1 MATDDREPRPGGDRP
16 PVPAPAGPAAARA
29 ETPAAAAK
37 RRAEEAAARVRAERR
52 RAESKARRETRRGR
66 RRQHLRLAVR
76 LPGVLW
82 RALLRAFSQPGAVA
96 LFLLLNLGV
105 AAILAMPYRG
115 LLHAELDDNLYGEA
129 METGASWRWYDT
141 VERRDPR
148 ALGDVSALPA
158 FFTSAGVRWKDLA
171 ALSGP
176 PAAIALAAAI
186 LFFLHAVLHVGWL
199 AVGRWKGGRGG
210 GVAALLHRAAV
221 FAPPALALAAVA
233 AAAYAG
239 AYALAFVATGPP
251 LERLAENLRSERL
264 HLALVGLRLA
274 LTGLLVVLV
283 KIAFDLAKVALVE
296 TGSWKW
302 WSALARAAGE
312 LARRGWAYL
321 LLYLL
326 LGLGTLGIAAL
337 WWLVSAPLVPQSL
350 LGIAILFLL
359 HQLVVALRVALR
371 LAGLSAVQGTWLS
384 AAGIAADDDE
394 GGQIQSSARITP
406 PSSTR

>member
-1 MATDDREPRPGGDRP
+1 MATGDRDPRPGDDR
-16 PVPAPAGPAAARA
+16 AAGSGAVGSGR
-29 ETPAAAAK
+29 AAAAPTESPAEAAR
-37 RRAEEAAARVRAERR
+37 RRAEEAAGRERAERR
-52 RAESKARRETRRGR
+52 RAETQARREARRTARRAR
-66 RRQHLRLAVR
+66 RRQHLRLAAR

-82 RALLRAFSQPGAVA
+82 RALVRAVSQPGAIA
-96 LFLLLNLGV
+96 LFLGLNLAV
-105 AAILAMPYRG
+105 AAVLAMPYRG

-148 ALGDVSALPA
+148 ALGGVSALPA
-158 FFTSAGVRWKDLA
+158 FFTTEGVRWKDLR

-186 LFFLHAVLHVGWL
+186 LFFLHAILHVGWL

-221 FAPPALALAAVA
+221 FAPPAAALALVA
-233 AAAYAG
+233 AASYA
-239 AYALAFVATGPP
+239 AVYALAFVATGPP
-251 LERLAENLRSERL
+251 LDALAEIFQSERL
-264 HLALVGLRLA
+264 HLGLLGLRLA
-274 LTGLLVVLV
+274 LTALLAALV
-283 KIAFDLAKVALVE
+283 KVAFDLAKVALAE

-302 WSALARAAGE
+302 WSALARAARE

-321 LLYLL
+321 LLYALL
-326 LGLGTLGIAAL
+326 ALGTLAIAAL
-337 WWLVSAPLVPQSL
+337 WWVVSAPLVPQSL

-359 HQLVVALRVALR
+359 HQVVVALRIALR

-384 AAGIAADDDE
+384 AAGIASDE
-394 GGQIQSSARITP
+394 DEEP
-406 PSSTR
+406 